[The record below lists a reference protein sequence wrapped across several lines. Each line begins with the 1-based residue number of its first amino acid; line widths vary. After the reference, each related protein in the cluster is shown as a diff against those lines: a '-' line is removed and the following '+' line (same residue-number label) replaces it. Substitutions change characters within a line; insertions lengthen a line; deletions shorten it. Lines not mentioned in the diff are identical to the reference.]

1 MQLSNSPCH
10 YADDTFLYRQ
20 IQGENDS
27 LSLQRDLDKIS
38 AWSNRNLLLLN
49 PGKCK
54 FLSISRM
61 RRWSYQASYSINN
74 MLIQEVTE
82 LKLLGVLVQNNLSWD
97 AHVNFVT
104 GRSYRTLGFIRHVV
118 GDCNS
123 KTLLTLYKSIV
134 LPLLDYCSPVWH
146 IYRVKHETRLE
157 KVQRYATRLMLHQRR
172 QEQPYNSRLIE
183 TGLSTL
189 SNRREYLFF
198 AFVCKQLVTHNHTGA
213 LSSCLCKIL
222 VNARHKDKLVYHHL
236 SARTD
241 LFKFSI
247 PCRFARGWSN
257 LPTDL
262 VNDFICAPLQEFL
275 SKLKNHFD
283 V

>member
-1 MQLSNSPCH
+1 MN
-10 YADDTFLYRQ
+10 
-20 IQGENDS
+20 
-27 LSLQRDLDKIS
+27 
-38 AWSNRNLLLLN
+38 
-49 PGKCK
+49 
-54 FLSISRM
+54 
-61 RRWSYQASYSINN
+61 
-74 MLIQEVTE
+74 
-82 LKLLGVLVQNNLSWD
+82 
-97 AHVNFVT
+97 
-104 GRSYRTLGFIRHVV
+104 V
-118 GDCNS
+118 GNKQT

-146 IYRVKHETRLE
+146 IYRVKHETQLE

-198 AFVCKQLVTHNHTGA
+198 AFVCKQLVAHNHTVA
-213 LSSCLCKIL
+213 LTSFLCKIL
-222 VNARHKDKLVYHHL
+222 VNARHKDKLVFHHL
-236 SARTD
+236 SSRTD

-247 PCRFARGWSN
+247 PCRFARSWSN

-262 VNDFICAPLQEFL
+262 VNNFICAPLPEFL
-275 SKLKNHFD
+275 SKLKKHFD